1 MKIEIDTDKIVK
13 EIDIKKLVEKGITSE
28 IEVSPK
34 IDDIV
39 DNILEKEEMK
49 NFIEKRT
56 IEIIEE
62 YLSSDEGK
70 ESIIEQLESSID
82 EYNIM
87 SDDRVVELIIEFLK
101 KNLMSK

>member
-1 MKIEIDTDKIVK
+1 MKIEIDTDKIVRDM
-13 EIDIKKLVEKGITSE
+13 DIKKLVEKGITSE

-39 DNILEKEEMK
+39 DEILEKEEMK
-49 NFIEKRT
+49 NFIGKRT

-70 ESIIEQLESSID
+70 ESIIEKFESGID
-82 EYNIM
+82 EYNILT
-87 SDDRVVELIIEFLK
+87 DDKVVDLLTEFLK
-101 KNLMSK
+101 KSLMGK